1 MAERILRKDAE
12 RFLAKVPEPFAFWS
26 HDGRVL
32 HDMTELADAL
42 NNMTDETFAYHSN
55 DYKKDFSNWVRDII
69 GDAKLAKDLDK
80 SLNRTEAARVVVKRL
95 ALLMSK
101 AAKKP

>member
-1 MAERILRKDAE
+1 MAEKILKKDAE
-12 RFLAKVPEPFAFWS
+12 RLLTKVPEQFVFWS

-55 DYKKDFSNWVRDII
+55 DYKKDFGNWVRDVI
-69 GDAKLAKDLDK
+69 GDLKLAKDLDK
-80 SLNRTEAARVVVKRL
+80 SLSRTEAARVVAKRL
-95 ALLMSK
+95 ALLMGK
-101 AAKKP
+101 LAK